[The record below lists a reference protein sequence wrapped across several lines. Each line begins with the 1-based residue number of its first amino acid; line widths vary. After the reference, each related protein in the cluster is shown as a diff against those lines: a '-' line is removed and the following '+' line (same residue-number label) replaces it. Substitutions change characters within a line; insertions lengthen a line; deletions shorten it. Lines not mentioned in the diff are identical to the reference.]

1 MDAAAHF
8 LSAIAQAISAMSL
21 YEEGHPAR
29 ERAVD
34 AAYERALLLQE
45 EVARPEFT
53 FLGRDVV
60 LNGRPLAELKS
71 WEWAAKLA
79 AVGIQRLEFLGPV
92 ARGDVELFL
101 EEVRDRLS
109 GSPIDSAEVRQT
121 RTGTLRY
128 GLVGVRDGGAAAE
141 QEEIATATLT
151 YTLREE
157 AETVRWLH
165 DELKSERELQMVEAE
180 AIIGSLSVAMHGD
193 QAFLL
198 PLLRLKRYD
207 QYTTTH
213 ALNVAVLSMA
223 LAEFIGLAPSEVRTF
238 GIAGLLHD
246 LGKVKIPEEILNKP
260 GKLTDEEREI
270 MQAHPADGARIILT
284 TERQLDLAA
293 VVAYEHHIMINGGGY
308 PTLSYPRKC
317 HQASD
322 LVHICDVFDALRT
335 DRPYRDAWPAAKAQ
349 ALIEDNAGEEFH
361 PGLARS
367 FLDMMKTW
375 DARIAELAEEDQPL
389 PLGVPGSTGRP
400 APTAQP
406 LSEESNRD

>member
-8 LSAIAQAISAMSL
+8 LSAIAQAISTMSL

-34 AAYERALLLQE
+34 AAYERALLLQDE
-45 EVARPEFT
+45 NSRPEFT
-53 FLGRDVV
+53 FLGGEVV
-60 LNGRPLAELKS
+60 LNRRPLAELKN
-71 WEWAAKLA
+71 WEWGSRLA
-79 AVGIQRLEFLGPV
+79 GVGIQRLQFVERV
-92 ARGDVELFL
+92 VREDVELFL
-101 EEVRDRLS
+101 EEARDRLA
-109 GSPIDSAEVRQT
+109 GSDVDSAEVRQT

-128 GLVGVRDGGAAAE
+128 GLVGVRGAGPT
-141 QEEIATATLT
+141 EEPEEMATATLT

-165 DELKSERELQMVEAE
+165 DELKSERQLQMLEAE
-180 AIIGSLSVAMHGD
+180 AIIRSLSVAMHAEH
-193 QAFLL
+193 AFLI

-223 LAEFIGLAPSEVRTF
+223 LAEFIGVAPGEIRTF

-260 GKLTDEEREI
+260 GKLTDQEREI
-270 MQAHPADGARIILT
+270 MNAHPVDGARMILT
-284 TERQLDLAA
+284 TEKHLDLAA
-293 VVAYEHHIMINGGGY
+293 VVAYEHHIRSNGGGY
-308 PTLSYPRKC
+308 PTLSYQRKC

-335 DRPYRDAWPAAKAQ
+335 DRPYRDAWPAARAL
-349 ALIEDNAGEEFH
+349 ALIEDNVGEEFH
-361 PGLARS
+361 PGLARA

-375 DARIAELAEEDQPL
+375 DARVAELADEDQAL
-389 PLGVPGSTGRP
+389 PLGLPSEHPSGVPAEA
-400 APTAQP
+400 AP
-406 LSEESNRD
+406 RK